1 MKRQEYLD
9 KLELELRRQNIAK
22 LQEVLADYNEHFEM
36 GLAKGK
42 SEEEIVDKLGDPV
55 TIAKAYQAE
64 NLISQMQESPVQDQ
78 FGYFVKAVL
87 RILILTP
94 FNFFMM
100 IGPFLVTLCMLI
112 AGWATAL
119 SLGGTGIGL
128 AFGLFALIP
137 IAALGFWSGGAL
149 LFGSLTV
156 VGLSLL
162 GLIVMFFVTK
172 WILQLFVRYLQWNVN
187 FVKGSKS

>member
-64 NLISQMQESPVQDQ
+64 NLISQMQESPVHDQ

-149 LFGSLTV
+149 LFSSLTV

>member
-1 MKRQEYLD
+1 
-9 KLELELRRQNIAK
+9 LELELRRQNIAK

-149 LFGSLTV
+149 LFSSLTV